1 MTDFALHAVT
11 ANDSGRGAANH
22 ASTLTVTGEI
32 DFSTSPQ
39 LRQGLTEI
47 LQTPGADA
55 VVDLSAV
62 EFVDASGIGVLIGS
76 SENLAKAMNGRLILR
91 RPSPAVR
98 LLLDLLELD
107 GVLLVET

>member
-11 ANDSGRGAANH
+11 TNDDGRGAANH

-47 LQTPGADA
+47 LQTPGTDA

-62 EFVDASGIGVLIGS
+62 EFVDASGIGVLIGAA
-76 SENLAKAMNGRLILR
+76 NLAKAMNRRLILR
-91 RPSPAVR
+91 KPSRAVR